1 MSEDA
6 DPRISLGAEL
16 SYSVLAEHAEDGA
29 LVIDEVHLHSVS
41 LTAPDGGIEHGME
54 LRIVETGA
62 LPQAGE
68 TAIDVTVSR
77 ETRLQPHACI

>member
-1 MSEDA
+1 MSEEVNQ
-6 DPRISLGAEL
+6 RISLGAEL
-16 SYSVLAEHAEDGA
+16 TYSVLAEHAADG
-29 LVIDEVHLHSVS
+29 VTVVDEVRLHGVS
-41 LTAPDGGIEHGME
+41 LTAPHGGIEHGIE

-77 ETRLQPHACI
+77 ETGLQPHA